1 MKNHPNFMINKLQ
14 TNGLDRGARFAII
27 IIVNPTAFS
36 VRRDSG
42 FYL

>member
-1 MKNHPNFMINKLQ
+1 MINKLQ
-14 TNGLDRGARFAII
+14 INGLDKGTSFAIL
-27 IIVNPTAFS
+27 IIVNPTALS